1 MEINLS
7 KQKTKLGNIVDWNHL
22 IDLSLT
28 FKFRDITNERRYC
41 VYIWYDEITRKV
53 YIGQGIYSRPFNHNK
68 DELKRNINS
77 RWMVSIIA
85 YGLSKEE
92 ALVLESYYIRLELS
106 NGQKLLKKNAEWKG
120 DTLINKTKGTSD
132 KRFNELKKIYL
143 KDSLWK

>member
-1 MEINLS
+1 
-7 KQKTKLGNIVDWNHL
+7 
-22 IDLSLT
+22 
-28 FKFRDITNERRYC
+28 
-41 VYIWYDEITRKV
+41 
-53 YIGQGIYSRPFNHNK
+53 
-68 DELKRNINS
+68 
-77 RWMVSIIA
+77 MVSIIA

-106 NGQKLLKKNAEWKG
+106 NGQKLLKKNAKWKG